1 MEWKKFLGVKESN
14 ADMAARGLST
24 TELPTSQFITSVP
37 KQKPAKKDAI
47 RMTVAERNALK
58 NKTEPTFRPTYS
70 YESKN
75 WREELTFNRA
85 SARAHFG
92 QEAWDMTSFG
102 EENQQVIEMPYCYTT
117 ADEDVETESDPD
129 EIDKKVVST
138 SPVLLKP
145 TLMQQSIDQ
154 VC

>member
-24 TELPTSQFITSVP
+24 TELPTSEFITSIP

-58 NKTEPTFRPTYS
+58 NKTEPAFRPTYS

-85 SARAHFG
+85 SAQVHFG
-92 QEAWDMTSFG
+92 QEAWDMTKVG
-102 EENQQVIEMPYCYTT
+102 EENQQVIQMPYCYTA
-117 ADEDVETESDPD
+117 ADEDVETESDPE
-129 EIDKKVVST
+129 EINEKVVSII
-138 SPVLLKP
+138 SYFARPNFDAAVY
-145 TLMQQSIDQ
+145 
-154 VC
+154 

>member
-1 MEWKKFLGVKESN
+1 
-14 ADMAARGLST
+14 MAARGLST
-24 TELPTSQFITSVP
+24 TLLPTSEFITSVP
-37 KQKPAKKDAI
+37 KQKPAKENTI

-70 YESKN
+70 YESKD

-85 SARAHFG
+85 SAQAHFG
-92 QEAWDMTSFG
+92 QEAWDMTQSDEG
-102 EENQQVIEMPYCYTT
+102 KQQVIEMPYCYTT

-129 EIDKKVVST
+129 DIEQVVVST
-138 SPVLLKP
+138 SFVFFTL
-145 TLMQQSIDQ
+145 TLMQQSIDE